1 MTPQDLEL
9 TFAALSARQMAL
21 ESLLAAVIAHAT
33 IDRAAAL
40 ADFDAAAAQVRDRY
54 LGLPLGEAVLD
65 LVEQSYA
72 ELRTLL

>member
-1 MTPQDLEL
+1 MIAEDVEL
-9 TFAALSARQMAL
+9 ALAALSARQMAL

-33 IDRAAAL
+33 IDRRAAL

-72 ELRTLL
+72 ELRALL

>member
-1 MTPQDLEL
+1 
-9 TFAALSARQMAL
+9 
-21 ESLLAAVIAHAT
+21 VIAHAT
-33 IDRAAAL
+33 IDRPAAL

-72 ELRTLL
+72 ELRALL

>member
-1 MTPQDLEL
+1 MTPENVEHAL
-9 TFAALSARQMAL
+9 AALSARQMAL

-33 IDRAAAL
+33 IDRPAAL
-40 ADFDAAAAQVRDRY
+40 SDFDAAAAQVRDQY

-72 ELRTLL
+72 ELRALL